1 MQKTLVGQNGE
12 SRHSEKPF
20 RKPQKELHFRRI
32 LLEIFSSGTAGA
44 LLIQE
49 STRPAVGQAGA
60 VAPWPLNVP
69 PNKAQRRRNLDIG
82 VGTPG
87 SLVIDEK
94 TSREP

>member
-1 MQKTLVGQNGE
+1 LDKTERAGIQKTP
-12 SRHSEKPF
+12 SEN
-20 RKPQKELHFRRI
+20 RRKELNFRRI
-32 LLEIFSSGTAGA
+32 PLEIFSSGTAAA

-60 VAPWPLNVP
+60 MAPWPLNVP